1 VASDGISSAM
11 TALIFIAVLAVLVLS
26 HEFGHFIFAK
36 KAGLRVEE
44 FGFGFPPRLLG
55 IQRIN
60 KEKIEEIGEEKSED
74 LIITDIYNKQNGEE
88 IISETVVERIT
99 EITKI
104 TPIKKW
110 RFIWG
115 LGSEKESEKESEE
128 GDTIYSVNMIP
139 LGGFVRIR
147 GENGEAP
154 TLAESEVGVP
164 TSPKESVGKDKKSF
178 GSRPL
183 YTRALILVAGVF
195 FNLLL
200 AWPLLTAGFL
210 IGTPASVSG
219 GDISGGTLTEK
230 GVMILEVQKDTPAEA
245 AGLKEGDYF
254 LRFTSKENETLQV
267 VDEKGVQDFIAKHA
281 GAEITIDYLRG
292 KKEFSAKAIPSAKP
306 EEGKGSL
313 GIAMERVG
321 IIKLPFH
328 LAIWEGLKSTVRL
341 TVMISKALAA
351 FLGDLFTER
360 KMIAQLSGPVGI
372 AGMVGNAAQTGFVFF
387 LQLVAV
393 LSIHLA
399 LINIIP
405 FPALDGGRLLFL
417 AIEFVRGK
425 PISQKA
431 SNIAH
436 NIGFAMLILLMFII
450 TYRDILKLIR

>member
-1 VASDGISSAM
+1 MI
-11 TALIFIAVLAVLVLS
+11 TFLTFIAVLAVLVLS

-36 KAGLRVEE
+36 KAGLAVEE

-60 KEKIEEIGEEKSED
+60 KGE
-74 LIITDIYNKQNGEE
+74 
-88 IISETVVERIT
+88 
-99 EITKI
+99 
-104 TPIKKW
+104 KW

-115 LGSEKESEKESEE
+115 PGSEKESEKESEE
-128 GDTIYSVNMIP
+128 GNTVYTVNMIP

-147 GENGEAP
+147 GENGG
-154 TLAESEVGVP
+154 EV
-164 TSPKESVGKDKKSF
+164 EDKKSF
-178 GSRPL
+178 GSQPL

-219 GDISGGTLTEK
+219 GNISGGTLTEK
-230 GVMILEVQKDTPAEA
+230 GVMILEVQKDTPAEV

-267 VDEKGVQDFIAKHA
+267 SDEKSVQDFIAKHA
-281 GAEITIDYLRG
+281 GEEITIDYLRG
-292 KKEFSAKAIPSAKP
+292 KKEFSVKAIPSVKP

-321 IIKLPFH
+321 IMKLPFH
-328 LAIWEGLKSTVRL
+328 LAIWEGLKSTIRL

-351 FLGDLFTER
+351 FFGDLVTER
-360 KMIAQLSGPVGI
+360 KMVAQLSGPVGI
-372 AGMVGNAAQTGFVFF
+372 AGMVSNAAQTGFSFF

-417 AIEFVRGK
+417 AIEFIKGK
-425 PISQKA
+425 PISQKT

-436 NIGFAMLILLMFII
+436 NIGFAMLILLMLII
-450 TYRDILKLIR
+450 TYRDILKLVK